1 MKRREFVAA
10 AGGATAAL
18 GATSPAAAQEEQPD
32 FGGYISGANGGSYA
46 DMRGQSDVTVEV
58 GAGGQ
63 GLAFAPTGLW
73 IDPGTTVTFE
83 WTGNGGGHNIVP
95 DGIPEGSDWSGQGET
110 VSDEGF
116 THEHTFEAGGVY
128 TYYCQPHQQ
137 LDMLGAI
144 AVGGEVPTV
153 SVGGG
158 GESGPVDP
166 EEMGVPIQA
175 HFVGIAT
182 ILAIVV
188 SLVFTFYVLKYGE
201 SAHSSSP
208 KR

>member
-1 MKRREFVAA
+1 MRRREFVAT

-18 GATSPAAAQEEQPD
+18 GAGTRPAAAQEEQPD

-46 DMRGQSDVTVEV
+46 DMRGESAVTVDV

-83 WTGNGGGHNIVP
+83 WTGEGGSHNVLPQDVP
-95 DGIPEGSDWSGQGET
+95 DESDWAGFEE
-110 VSDEGF
+110 VVDEEGF
-116 THEHTFEAGGVY
+116 TYEHTFEAGGLF
-128 TYYCQPHQQ
+128 TYYCRPHQQ

-144 AVGGEVPTV
+144 AVGGDVPT
-153 SVGGG
+153 VGGG

-188 SLVFTFYVLKYGE
+188 SLVFTFYALKYGE